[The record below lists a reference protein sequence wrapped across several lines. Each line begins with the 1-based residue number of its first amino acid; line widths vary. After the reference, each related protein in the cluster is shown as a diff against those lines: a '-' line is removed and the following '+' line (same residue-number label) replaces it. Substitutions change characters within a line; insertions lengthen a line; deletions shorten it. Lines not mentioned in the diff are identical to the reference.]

1 MASNDESRGGRRAPR
16 RIVHALR
23 ARLGGLRRWWLARG
37 LEQARFPTLPAPA
50 AGDARGE
57 TLVFPPT
64 DPTLG
69 PGVNLYGYIHGQFG
83 LGQTA
88 RMYARAL
95 LGEGYPVAV
104 NDAALRI
111 PHACNDHSLS
121 GQLGRGAPY
130 PFNLVFVNPDLFGE
144 LAPRLPRDTY
154 TIAFWFWELDTV
166 PAAWQRTLEQV
177 DEVWVSTR
185 FVEDAFRRAT
195 GKPVVRIPHPI
206 VPQPGADLSRSS
218 FGLDDDAFV
227 FLCSFDFN
235 SSIHRKNPW
244 AVLAAFRAA
253 FDGAPDNVQL
263 VMKCSNGFRHPQRLR
278 ELMQQA
284 AGDPRILVRD
294 QVLDDAQLHA
304 LQETA
309 DAYVSLHRAE
319 GLGLGLAESMARGK
333 PVIATAWSGN
343 LDFMNEGNSC
353 LVPFRTVPIRPG
365 EYPFA
370 DGGTWAEADV
380 PAAAAWMRRLA
391 REPGLAQRIG
401 VQARSDILETMS
413 LQAAAT
419 AMRARLQSLE
429 RHDR

>member
-1 MASNDESRGGRRAPR
+1 MAVEGEGSGGRRPLHR
-16 RIVHALR
+16 FVHALR
-23 ARLGGLRRWWLARG
+23 ARLAGLRRWWLARG
-37 LEQARFPTLPAPA
+37 LEQARFSALSARN
-50 AGDARGE
+50 GQDAHEE

-64 DPTLG
+64 DPALG

-83 LGQTA
+83 LGQAA

-95 LGEGYPVAV
+95 LSEGYPVAV
-104 NDAALRI
+104 NDAGIRI
-111 PHACNDHSLS
+111 PHACNDLSLN

-130 PFNLVFVNPDLFGE
+130 PVNLVFVNPDLFGE
-144 LAPRLPRDTY
+144 LAPRLPQDSY

-166 PAAWQRTLEQV
+166 PAAWLRTLNHV

-185 FVEDAFRRAT
+185 FVEDAFKHAT
-195 GKPVVRIPHPI
+195 DKPVIRVPHPI
-206 VPQPGADLSRSS
+206 VPQRGADLPRSS

-253 FDGAPDNVQL
+253 FDGATDNVQL
-263 VMKCSNGFRHPQRLR
+263 VMKCSNGFRYPQLLR
-278 ELMQQA
+278 DLLQQA

-294 QVLDDAQLHA
+294 QVLDDAQMHA

-309 DAYVSLHRAE
+309 NAYVSLHRAE

-333 PVIATAWSGN
+333 PVIATSWSGN
-343 LDFMNEGNSC
+343 LDFMNDGNSC

-365 EYPFA
+365 EYPFS
-370 DGGTWAEADV
+370 DGGTWADADV
-380 PAAAAWMRRLA
+380 PAAAAWMVRLA
-391 REPGLAQRIG
+391 REPGLVQRIG
-401 VQARSDILETMS
+401 TQARSDILENMS